1 MAVRPKILAL
11 ASRITLETRTGVANL
26 PSDPEYRILDTVVTD
41 EQAEV
46 AMGVKVRADTTLDE
60 VVKKCGKTPERTKE
74 LLHELMQEGVVV
86 GFDDP
91 QTGEELY
98 RIPAWVPGIMEMMV
112 GNEEQVAAH
121 PEIAAC
127 FEEYTRKKTQLMAPN
142 LPVGM
147 GPMRVIPVQS
157 AIACDTEVK
166 TYEELAPYI
175 ENAWRIAVTD
185 CSCRRTRRIMGEG
198 CGHLEE
204 DMCIMLNR
212 SADFQIKS
220 GHGREITKEEAYA
233 ILRRAEENGLI
244 HETSN
249 IDGVGE
255 VGGICNCCEC
265 SCLSLRAAR
274 LYQSTDMIKSNFHA
288 EVDAQ
293 KCVACGQCVENC
305 QMNALKL
312 GQKLCST
319 EPIPVKETPT
329 PYERVWGKDK
339 WNVNWRENREDVV
352 ETGTAPCKTKCPAH
366 IAVQGYIKLAAQGKY
381 TDALELIK
389 KENPFPAICGRVC
402 PRFCEDACTRG
413 DVDDPI
419 AIDEIKKFIAEKD
432 LHAETRYVPKMV
444 NTIGKP
450 YPQKVAVIGAG
461 PAGLSCAFYL
471 AQKGYPVTVFEKEEQ
486 LGGMMT
492 MGIPAF
498 RLEKDVVG
506 AEIDIL
512 REMGVTFQTGVE
524 VGRDV
529 TLAALRE
536 QDFKAFYVA
545 IGAQKSAP
553 IGCPGD
559 ELEGVLG
566 GVDFLREVNTG
577 KKPKL
582 GKAVAVIGGGNVSID
597 VARSAIRLGA
607 KDVYLVY
614 RRGQEELKADEEE
627 VADALAEGMQLK
639 LLRAPAEIVGE
650 DGKVKAIRLEVMA
663 LGEPDA
669 SGRRKPVKTGEFE
682 TIEVDSVIGAIGQ
695 RVEWGGLNEG
705 KLSINR
711 NGTVNV
717 NGFTYQTAEED
728 VFAGGDVVTGPKF
741 VIDAIAAGKEAAI
754 SIHRFVHEGQTLTYG
769 RDKRVYKELDKST
782 AAIAVGG
789 FDDAPRQKPAHAA
802 PSKAKRTF
810 RDLRGTFTEEQM
822 KKETE
827 RCLGC
832 GATVVDVYKCVG
844 CGICT
849 TKCKFDAIRLVR
861 TGDARGKRI
870 EDVVPMTAL
879 GMGKRA
885 GKIVIKT
892 MKDALRK

>member
-112 GNEEQVAAH
+112 GNAEQVAAH

-288 EVDAQ
+288 QVDAQ

-312 GQKLCST
+312 GQKLSL
-319 EPIPVKETPT
+319 I
-329 PYERVWGKDK
+329 
-339 WNVNWRENREDVV
+339 
-352 ETGTAPCKTKCPAH
+352 H
-366 IAVQGYIKLAAQGKY
+366 I
-381 TDALELIK
+381 
-389 KENPFPAICGRVC
+389 
-402 PRFCEDACTRG
+402 
-413 DVDDPI
+413 
-419 AIDEIKKFIAEKD
+419 
-432 LHAETRYVPKMV
+432 
-444 NTIGKP
+444 
-450 YPQKVAVIGAG
+450 
-461 PAGLSCAFYL
+461 
-471 AQKGYPVTVFEKEEQ
+471 
-486 LGGMMT
+486 
-492 MGIPAF
+492 
-498 RLEKDVVG
+498 
-506 AEIDIL
+506 
-512 REMGVTFQTGVE
+512 
-524 VGRDV
+524 
-529 TLAALRE
+529 
-536 QDFKAFYVA
+536 
-545 IGAQKSAP
+545 
-553 IGCPGD
+553 
-559 ELEGVLG
+559 
-566 GVDFLREVNTG
+566 
-577 KKPKL
+577 
-582 GKAVAVIGGGNVSID
+582 
-597 VARSAIRLGA
+597 
-607 KDVYLVY
+607 
-614 RRGQEELKADEEE
+614 
-627 VADALAEGMQLK
+627 
-639 LLRAPAEIVGE
+639 
-650 DGKVKAIRLEVMA
+650 
-663 LGEPDA
+663 
-669 SGRRKPVKTGEFE
+669 
-682 TIEVDSVIGAIGQ
+682 
-695 RVEWGGLNEG
+695 
-705 KLSINR
+705 
-711 NGTVNV
+711 
-717 NGFTYQTAEED
+717 
-728 VFAGGDVVTGPKF
+728 
-741 VIDAIAAGKEAAI
+741 
-754 SIHRFVHEGQTLTYG
+754 
-769 RDKRVYKELDKST
+769 
-782 AAIAVGG
+782 
-789 FDDAPRQKPAHAA
+789 
-802 PSKAKRTF
+802 
-810 RDLRGTFTEEQM
+810 
-822 KKETE
+822 
-827 RCLGC
+827 
-832 GATVVDVYKCVG
+832 
-844 CGICT
+844 
-849 TKCKFDAIRLVR
+849 
-861 TGDARGKRI
+861 
-870 EDVVPMTAL
+870 
-879 GMGKRA
+879 
-885 GKIVIKT
+885 
-892 MKDALRK
+892 